1 MSDRNPGDEG
11 STLPR
16 ELLDLAQRVAAYPH
30 GLGFLHLAPLETI
43 AITLGVSAYV
53 ADQARSMLMT
63 PEGRATLIAEVRAA
77 KGRTSGSTRHSNVIE
92 PVAPEPATPETATS
106 LEELV
111 QRALEH
117 PLGIRFLLD
126 GPMETV
132 AITLR
137 AHVFLVLEARDMLEA
152 QYGLQGHPGEDGEA

>member
-1 MSDRNPGDEG
+1 
-11 STLPR
+11 LI
-16 ELLDLAQRVAAYPH
+16 DLAERVAAYPH
-30 GLGFLHLAPLETI
+30 GLGFLHLATLET
-43 AITLGVSAYV
+43 AAVVLGVSAYI

-63 PEGRATLIAEVRAA
+63 PEGRAALIAEVRAA
-77 KGRTSGSTRHSNVIE
+77 KARASDSAPSPDIIE
-92 PVAPEPATPETATS
+92 PVTRGTATS
-106 LEELV
+106 VEELV

-137 AHVFLVLEARDMLEA
+137 AHVFLVLEARDMLQA
-152 QYGLQGHPGEDGEA
+152 QHGLQGHPGEDGDP

>member
-1 MSDRNPGDEG
+1 MSDPRPSDEG
-11 STLPR
+11 PTLPR
-16 ELLDLAQRVAAYPH
+16 DLIDLAERVAAYPH
-30 GLGFLHLAPLETI
+30 GLGFLHLAPLET
-43 AITLGVSAYV
+43 AAVTLGVCAYI

-63 PEGRATLIAEVRAA
+63 PGGRAAFIAEVRAA
-77 KGRTSGSTRHSNVIE
+77 KARATGTARSPDIIE
-92 PVAPEPATPETATS
+92 PVTPETATS
-106 LEELV
+106 VEELV

-137 AHVFLVLEARDMLEA
+137 AHVFLVLEARDVLQA
-152 QYGLQGHPGEDGEA
+152 QYGLQGRPGEDGDA

>member
-16 ELLDLAQRVAAYPH
+16 ELLDLAERVAAYPH

-43 AITLGVSAYV
+43 AITLGVNAYV
-53 ADQARSMLMT
+53 ADRARSMLMT

-77 KGRTSGSTRHSNVIE
+77 KARASGSTRPADGIE
-92 PVAPEPATPETATS
+92 PAAQETATPETAAS
-106 LEELV
+106 VEELV

-117 PLGIRFLLD
+117 PLGVRFLLD

-137 AHVFLVLEARDMLEA
+137 AHVFLVLEARDMLHA
-152 QYGLQGHPGEDGEA
+152 QYGLQAHLGEDGDA

>member
-1 MSDRNPGDEG
+1 MSDRSPGDEG

-16 ELLDLAQRVAAYPH
+16 DLHDLAERVAAYPH
-30 GLGFLHLAPLETI
+30 GLGFLHLAPLET
-43 AITLGVSAYV
+43 AAVTLGVSAYV
-53 ADQARSMLMT
+53 ADQARSMLRT

-77 KGRTSGSTRHSNVIE
+77 KGRASDSTRPADVIE
-92 PVAPEPATPETATS
+92 SAAPEQAAPETAAS
-106 LEELV
+106 VEELV

-137 AHVFLVLEARDMLEA
+137 AHVFLVLEARDLLLA
-152 QYGLQGHPGEDGEA
+152 QYGLRADPGEDGDA